1 MLSIKLYHGRKS
13 PDENLNDWG
22 TDGPLLRIGGFHATY
37 LSTYRVM
44 LEDKDWY
51 FLKFVNDL
59 LFYEGVLYGD
69 FTISDS
75 DPENIGQAI
84 AWFDPVK
91 GQVT

>member
-22 TDGPLLRIGGFHATY
+22 TDGPRLRIGGFHVTY
-37 LSTYRVM
+37 LSTFRVM

-51 FLKFVNDL
+51 FLKFVDDL
-59 LFYEGVLYGD
+59 LYYDGTLYGD
-69 FTISDS
+69 FTINDS

-84 AWFDPVK
+84 EWFDPVK
-91 GQVT
+91 GQVE

>member
-1 MLSIKLYHGRKS
+1 MLTIKLFHGRLTTTEEL
-13 PDENLNDWG
+13 DNWG
-22 TDGPLLRIGGFHATY
+22 TDGPLLRIGGLHVTY
-37 LSTYRVM
+37 LSMFAVI

-59 LFYEGVLYGD
+59 LYYDEVLYGD

-75 DPENIGQAI
+75 DPEAIGQEVE
-84 AWFDPVK
+84 WFDPVK

>member
-22 TDGPLLRIGGFHATY
+22 TDGPLLRIGGFHVTY
-37 LSTYRVM
+37 LSTFRVM

-51 FLKFVNDL
+51 FLKFVDDL
-59 LFYEGVLYGD
+59 LYYDGVLYGD

-84 AWFDPVK
+84 AWFDPIK